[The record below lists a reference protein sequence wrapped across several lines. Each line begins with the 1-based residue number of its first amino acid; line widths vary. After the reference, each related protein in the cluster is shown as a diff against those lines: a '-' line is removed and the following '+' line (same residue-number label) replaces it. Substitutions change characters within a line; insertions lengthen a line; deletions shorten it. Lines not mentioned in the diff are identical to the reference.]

1 METDKRRVLE
11 EIGAGA
17 PEQPAVLPIARVAL
31 EPDTFAGAEA
41 DAVETVAPAAPCAAR
56 ARTRH
61 RLLAGAVAAMAVLA
75 LVQSGVLLVEQARES
90 PLLGGAWL
98 IVGGV
103 VLSAAGAAVLREW
116 RRLRRIRQRR
126 DARSLAEEMLAREGI
141 GQAAAFCQALARQSG
156 VAESAGYAR
165 WSGMLEQT
173 HNNREV
179 LTLYSRFVLAEADR
193 RAMASVVK
201 RSGDTAV
208 GVALIPFAAL
218 DMLLMLWRSLRMFE
232 EITAAYGVD
241 AGYWG
246 RIALLRDMLRNIALA
261 GAAEIAAELGMDILG
276 AGITARVSTRA
287 AQGLG
292 AGLLTARLGLRAM
305 DACRPI
311 PWATEEKPR
320 LADVRNS
327 LLGVV
332 AEYVRTT

>member
-1 METDKRRVLE
+1 MESDKRRVLE

-17 PEQPAVLPIARVAL
+17 PREPAALPASRVELDARSFV
-31 EPDTFAGAEA
+31 EA
-41 DAVETVAPAAPCAAR
+41 DAEASAAPGVPGFPAAR
-56 ARTRH
+56 RRH
-61 RLLAGAVAAMAVLA
+61 RLLAGALAAVGVLA
-75 LVQSGVLLVEQARES
+75 LVQTGVLLVEQARES

-98 IVGGV
+98 IAGGV
-103 VLSAAGAAVLREW
+103 VLSVAGAAVLREW
-116 RRLRRIRQRR
+116 RRLRRFRQRR

-141 GQAAAFCQALARQSG
+141 GQAAGFCEALARDSG
-156 VAESAGYAR
+156 VADSPGYAR
-165 WSGMLEQT
+165 WSGALEQT
-173 HNNREV
+173 HNDREV

-193 RAMASVVK
+193 RALASVVK

-208 GVALIPFAAL
+208 AVALSPFAAL
-218 DMLLMLWRSLRMFE
+218 DMLLMLWRNLRMFE
-232 EITAAYGVD
+232 EITTAYGVD

-261 GAAEIAAELGMDILG
+261 GATEIATEVGMDILG
-276 AGITARVSTRA
+276 AGITARFSTRA

-311 PWATEEKPR
+311 PWESAEKPR

-332 AEYVRTT
+332 SQYVRAS

>member
-1 METDKRRVLE
+1 MEPDKRRVLE

-17 PEQPAVLPIARVAL
+17 PRGATALPVSRVELDAQS
-31 EPDTFAGAEA
+31 FVEA
-41 DAVETVAPAAPCAAR
+41 DADANVAPGVPGVPAPR
-56 ARTRH
+56 RRH
-61 RLLAGAVAAMAVLA
+61 RLLAGALGAAGLLG
-75 LVQSGVLLVEQARES
+75 LVQTGVLLWEQARES

-103 VLSAAGAAVLREW
+103 VLSAATGAVLREW

-141 GQAAAFCQALARQSG
+141 GQAAGFCEALARDSG
-156 VAESAGYAR
+156 VADSAGYAR
-165 WSGMLEQT
+165 WSGVLEQT

-179 LTLYSRFVLAEADR
+179 LTLYRRFVLAQSDR
-193 RAMASVVK
+193 LALASVVK

-208 GVALIPFAAL
+208 AVALSPFAAL
-218 DMLLMLWRSLRMFE
+218 DMLLMLWRNLRMFE

-241 AGYWG
+241 TGYWG

-261 GAAEIAAELGMDILG
+261 GAAEIAAEVGMDILG
-276 AGITARVSTRA
+276 AGMTARVSTRA

-311 PWATEEKPR
+311 PWTPGERPR

-332 AEYVRTT
+332 GEYARSS